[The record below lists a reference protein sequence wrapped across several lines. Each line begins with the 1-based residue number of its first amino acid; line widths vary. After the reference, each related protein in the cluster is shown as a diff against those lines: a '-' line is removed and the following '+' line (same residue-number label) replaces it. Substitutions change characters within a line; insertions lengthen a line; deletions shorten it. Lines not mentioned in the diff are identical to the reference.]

1 MPILKCGVK
10 PRSPNTG
17 VKWMCWLFKFKL
29 LWRNIQHFVKQ
40 CFFFFELSNMQ
51 RPAER
56 KDDEHGEDRDA
67 IMTKKVKLEP
77 CQ

>member
-1 MPILKCGVK
+1 
-10 PRSPNTG
+10 
-17 VKWMCWLFKFKL
+17 
-29 LWRNIQHFVKQ
+29 
-40 CFFFFELSNMQ
+40 MQ